1 MLQAGRVIGEV
12 APPAMVAVQ
21 AEMKPIVAA
30 RSATTLVV
38 RLTPDAPGAAGASG
52 ATDAAGA
59 VDPATDAV
67 AAVGS
72 RPVTVT
78 VVPRGLRFPLGT
90 ARTRTL
96 RLPASGTVEARFK
109 LIAADRGP
117 AEVMVI
123 VRQDVELPLATLR
136 LTTEVVD
143 SDDHDQTG
151 VARVVASV
159 TRPDPAVASR
169 PTIRIDEELVGTRS
183 TLHAAVSVGGD
194 THHFRVKLGDALR
207 IAGDVQA
214 AFAGFRARLAGMSP
228 SERAESIDR
237 GLRALGAE
245 LADRVLDRQA
255 RELLWAHRDEL
266 DGIVVQTT
274 AALDL
279 PWELLLVRAPGTK
292 GDPDDRFLAD
302 YGVTRWVVGAP
313 HPTSI
318 RVRRTRARYLCPQ
331 YAEPD
336 LALSRTSAE
345 GEAVARRFGAIAVE
359 PDAAS
364 GLAALMSGGF
374 DLLHFAGHARWS
386 PRPEHRQ
393 EVLLGGF
400 RPDDTGLAARYSD
413 ADARRDLRKRP
424 ESETSPLVVLNA
436 TDLGRLPAGRTC
448 RTGFAE
454 AFLRAGAGAFVWR
467 GWSLDDDPASP
478 FVEAFYDAFVEGST
492 IEEAAKAGRTAAREA
507 GDPSGLAFAVYAHPE
522 ARLRIE

>member
-1 MLQAGRVIGEV
+1 M
-12 APPAMVAVQ
+12 
-21 AEMKPIVAA
+21 
-30 RSATTLVV
+30 
-38 RLTPDAPGAAGASG
+38 
-52 ATDAAGA
+52 
-59 VDPATDAV
+59 
-67 AAVGS
+67 
-72 RPVTVT
+72 
-78 VVPRGLRFPLGT
+78 
-90 ARTRTL
+90 
-96 RLPASGTVEARFK
+96 
-109 LIAADRGP
+109 
-117 AEVMVI
+117 
-123 VRQDVELPLATLR
+123 
-136 LTTEVVD
+136 
-143 SDDHDQTG
+143 
-151 VARVVASV
+151 
-159 TRPDPAVASR
+159 
-169 PTIRIDEELVGTRS
+169 
-183 TLHAAVSVGGD
+183 
-194 THHFRVKLGDALR
+194 
-207 IAGDVQA
+207 
-214 AFAGFRARLAGMSP
+214 
-228 SERAESIDR
+228 
-237 GLRALGAE
+237 
-245 LADRVLDRQA
+245 LDRQA

-345 GEAVARRFGAIAVE
+345 GEAVARRFRR
-359 PDAAS
+359 DRRRTRR
-364 GLAALMSGGF
+364 GLR
-374 DLLHFAGHARWS
+374 ARGPHVRWL
-386 PRPEHRQ
+386 RPAPLRRARAMESATEHRQ

-492 IEEAAKAGRTAAREA
+492 IEEGREGRPYRGQGSRRPVGTRIRGLRAPRGAAAHRVTAPRRPLSRVAR
-507 GDPSGLAFAVYAHPE
+507 GSSG
-522 ARLRIE
+522 